1 MKIVYFLRGLG
12 IGIIFSA
19 LILSV
24 AFHSSKSS
32 MTDEMVIE
40 RAKELGMVEAGDSDD
55 ALDKLLSQREDT
67 TGDKSSEEQGED
79 ASTKEQSSEADTTE
93 AVSTEEKTTEAA
105 TTEEI
110 TTEEATTEAATTE
123 EPKKKTPKSVSFTI
137 SRGMYS
143 EKVAQAL
150 ADIGVIDSA
159 ASFNKYLTDNGYAG
173 RLVVGTYKLKPGEDY
188 DSIARK
194 ITGR

>member
-1 MKIVYFLRGLG
+1 MKITYFLRGLG

-24 AFHSSKSS
+24 AFHSSDSS

-40 RAKELGMVEAGDSDD
+40 RAKELGMVDAGDSDD
-55 ALDKLLSQREDT
+55 ELDKLLSGKEDT
-67 TGDKSSEEQGED
+67 TGEGSSEGKTP
-79 ASTKEQSSEADTTE
+79 TKEQSSEADTTGT
-93 AVSTEEKTTEAA
+93 ASTEGQTTQAV
-105 TTEEI
+105 TTEEVTTQEKATEET
-110 TTEEATTEAATTE
+110 TTEV
-123 EPKKKTPKSVSFTI
+123 PKKKTPKTVTITI

-143 EKVAQAL
+143 ELVSETL
-150 ADIGVIDSA
+150 VSLGVIDDA
-159 ASFNKYLTDNGYAG
+159 ASFNKYLNDNGYAG
-173 RLVVGTYKLKPGEDY
+173 RLVVGTYKLTPGEDY

>member
-1 MKIVYFLRGLG
+1 MKITYFLRGLG

-24 AFHSSKSS
+24 AFRSSDSS

-40 RAKELGMVEAGDSDD
+40 RAKELGMVDVGDSDD
-55 ALDKLLSQREDT
+55 ELDKLLSKKEDT
-67 TGDKSSEEQGED
+67 TKEE
-79 ASTKEQSSEADTTE
+79 SSEAQ
-93 AVSTEEKTTEAA
+93 
-105 TTEEI
+105 TTEELSSESDTTGTASTEGQTTQAV
-110 TTEEATTEAATTE
+110 TTEEATTQEKTEEAATTE
-123 EPKKKTPKSVSFTI
+123 APKKKTPKTVSITI

-143 EKVAQAL
+143 ELVSETL
-150 ADIGVIDSA
+150 VSLGVIDDA
-159 ASFNKYLTDNGYAG
+159 ASFNKYLNDNGYAG
-173 RLVVGTYKLKPGEDY
+173 RLVVGTYKLTPGEDY

>member
-1 MKIVYFLRGLG
+1 MKITYFLRGLG

-24 AFHSSKSS
+24 AFRSSDSS

-40 RAKELGMVEAGDSDD
+40 RAKELGMVDVGDSDD
-55 ALDKLLSQREDT
+55 ELDKLLSKKEDT
-67 TGDKSSEEQGED
+67 TKEE
-79 ASTKEQSSEADTTE
+79 SSEAQT
-93 AVSTEEKTTEAA
+93 STEELSSESDTTGTASTEGQ
-105 TTEEI
+105 TTQAV
-110 TTEEATTEAATTE
+110 TTEEATTQEKTEEAATTE
-123 EPKKKTPKSVSFTI
+123 APKKKTPKTVSITI

-143 EKVAQAL
+143 VLVSETLVSL
-150 ADIGVIDSA
+150 GVIDDA
-159 ASFNKYLTDNGYAG
+159 ASFNKYLNDNGYAG
-173 RLVVGTYKLKPGEDY
+173 RLVVGTYKLTPGEDY